1 MNLGFL
7 FLFFEDLFVDFFTLF
22 TKIFNA
28 FDELVVVVLEGGA
41 LGSLLNN
48 EKKNSWNGQ
57 TGFCQ
62 DRMEKQERRTKK
74 SERTLETTWVLK
86 DTAARKTGRRRVCS
100 QTYHLESA

>member
-41 LGSLLNN
+41 LGSLLIMRKKQLERSNRFLPRQN
-48 EKKNSWNGQ
+48 GKTREK
-57 TGFCQ
+57 
-62 DRMEKQERRTKK
+62 DEKE
-74 SERTLETTWVLK
+74 
-86 DTAARKTGRRRVCS
+86 
-100 QTYHLESA
+100 